1 MNSSYFGGTFM
12 IMRIFKPKAKR
23 IETFNNLGDD
33 EKDRIAK
40 QITFALEETR
50 ISYRRTD
57 FFSRDEWFFIRKK
70 GRVVAAVALQ
80 SFKKVKKEKRIIDI
94 YEIIDFININNGE
107 YKATREELSQLFGE
121 IVNYAKKSQKIDYLV
136 YAIPKID
143 ARLLVEIGFNAHLL
157 NKTIYINAGIID
169 ALLDRL
175 AENIDKDYSNDEV
188 FVLFNEE
195 LYHRNQCFNPND
207 IPKPLKNE
215 IKVIQKNR
223 RFLEKFSEY
232 HPDKPIYPG
241 LLVGLN
247 VRSRK

>member
-12 IMRIFKPKAKR
+12 IMKFFKPKAKR
-23 IETFNNLGDD
+23 IETFNNLGD

-40 QITFALEETR
+40 QIISALEETHS
-50 ISYRRTD
+50 SYRRTD
-57 FFSRDEWFFIRKK
+57 FFSRDEWFFVRKK

-80 SFKKVKKEKRIIDI
+80 SFKKVKKEKRIIDV
-94 YEIIDFININNGE
+94 YEIVDFIDISGGE
-107 YKATREELSQLFGE
+107 YKATREELGQLFSE

-136 YAIPKID
+136 CAIPKID

-157 NKTIYINAGIID
+157 HNSVIID
-169 ALLDRL
+169 AILDRL

-188 FVLFNEE
+188 FVLFTEE
-195 LYHRNQCFNPND
+195 LYHRKQCFNPND

-223 RFLEKFSEY
+223 KFLAKFSKY

>member
-1 MNSSYFGGTFM
+1 M
-12 IMRIFKPKAKR
+12 
-23 IETFNNLGDD
+23 
-33 EKDRIAK
+33 
-40 QITFALEETR
+40 
-50 ISYRRTD
+50 
-57 FFSRDEWFFIRKK
+57 
-70 GRVVAAVALQ
+70 AAIALQ

-94 YEIIDFININNGE
+94 YEIIDFININDGE
-107 YKATREELSQLFGE
+107 YKATREELYRLFNE

-143 ARLLVEIGFNAHLL
+143 ARLLVETGFNAHLL
-157 NKTIYINAGIID
+157 SKTIYINAGVID
-169 ALLDRL
+169 TLLDRL

-188 FVLFNEE
+188 FALFNEE
-195 LYHRNQCFNPND
+195 LFHRNQCFNPND

-223 RFLEKFSEY
+223 KFLEKFSEY

-241 LLVGLN
+241 LLVGLS